1 MKTEI
6 KSVKQWAV
14 VNNACGDILGQLR
27 ISKAEAKS
35 AAEST
40 MDMTWKEIAGAG
52 YSLVEF
58 NVSPVKNK
66 AAQSLGRLA
75 AGKPKKFSAEE
86 IAKRT
91 ARLAEARAARRNQVF
106 QQAKA
111 KGVEP
116 RRAQNS

>member
-14 VNNACGDILGQLR
+14 VNKAYGDILGQLHT
-27 ISKAEAKS
+27 SKAEAKS

-40 MDMTWKEIAGAG
+40 MDMTWKEIAGIG

-75 AGKPKKFSAEE
+75 AGKPKRFSAEE

-91 ARLAEARAARRNQVF
+91 ARLAAARE
-106 QQAKA
+106 AKA
-111 KGVEP
+111 
-116 RRAQNS
+116 RRVQNS